1 MATWLI
7 SRFIV
12 IYLYG
17 ERWFF
22 KWNLAKILPLK
33 SKLSRKIQRFS
44 VADKTMEM
52 LKTSWT
58 SKSFFFF
65 HEHSRF
71 SGQQGK
77 GEGIYLTALYHFHPF
92 HRHLDISR
100 AITAEKLKSFN

>member
-12 IYLYG
+12 MYLYG

-22 KWNLAKILPLK
+22 KCNLAKILPLK

-52 LKTSWT
+52 LKTS
-58 SKSFFFF
+58 
-65 HEHSRF
+65 
-71 SGQQGK
+71 
-77 GEGIYLTALYHFHPF
+77 
-92 HRHLDISR
+92 
-100 AITAEKLKSFN
+100 